1 MVCGEMMT
9 EQFVELEQLG
19 HVLVITLNRPKVN
32 AISRALSRAIHAAAE
47 RLQTNPDLR
56 VGVITATGD
65 RIFSAGWDFRDKAEQ
80 DAATAEGDFD
90 TSHGPGGFAG
100 ITRYWGLKK
109 PLIAAVN
116 GAAIGG
122 GFEIALAADVI
133 IAAENAYFELPEMQR
148 GFLPDAGG
156 IQRLPRRI
164 PYNVAMEMILSG
176 RRMSASEARSWGLV
190 HDVVP
195 LPELRQTAIA
205 LAAQIAKGAPLAL
218 QALKEVMQAIDHL
231 PVQEAIQ
238 ATREPDA
245 RMPVFQRM
253 WASEDAK
260 EGPRAFLERR
270 EPVWRGR

>member
-1 MVCGEMMT
+1 MK
-9 EQFVELEQLG
+9 EQFVETEQIG

-47 RLQTNPDLR
+47 HLQTDPNLR
-56 VGVITATGD
+56 VGVITAKGD
-65 RIFSAGWDFRDKAEQ
+65 RVFSAGWDFRDSVQQ
-80 DAATAEGDFD
+80 DAETGDRDFD
-90 TSHGPGGFAG
+90 MTHGPGGFAG
-100 ITRYWGLKK
+100 ITRYWDLKK

-156 IQRLPRRI
+156 VQRLPRRI

-176 RRMSASEARSWGLV
+176 RRMSAAEAKGWGLV

-195 LPELRQTAIA
+195 QAKLGETAVT
-205 LAAQIAKGAPLAL
+205 LATQIAKGAPLAL
-218 QALKEVMQAIDHL
+218 QALKEVMQVIDHL

-238 ATREPDA
+238 VTRAPDA
-245 RMPVFQRM
+245 RMPIFQRM
-253 WASEDAK
+253 WTSEDAK

>member
-1 MVCGEMMT
+1 MFRGEIMT

-47 RLQTNPDLR
+47 RLQTDPDLR
-56 VGVITATGD
+56 VGVITAKGD
-65 RIFSAGWDFRDKAEQ
+65 RVFSAGWDFRDKLEQ
-80 DAATAEGDFD
+80 DAETTDGDFD
-90 TSHGPGGFAG
+90 TTHGPGGFAG
-100 ITRYWGLKK
+100 ITRYWDLKK

-195 LPELRQTAIA
+195 ASELRQTTIA

-253 WASEDAK
+253 WTSEDAK